1 MNHRRVG
8 RKFGRVKKTRK
19 AMIKTLLG
27 SFFMAEKIK
36 TTEAKAKEIKP
47 LIDRLINKSKVAA
60 DPAKK
65 VNVIRELHKY
75 LPEKA
80 IRKITGEMLSKV
92 EGRKSG
98 YTRIIKLGSRK
109 SDGAKMAV
117 IELV

>member
-1 MNHRRVG
+1 M
-8 RKFGRVKKTRK
+8 F
-19 AMIKTLLG
+19 KTLLG

-36 TTEAKAKEIKP
+36 TTEPKAKEIKP
-47 LIDRLINKSKVAA
+47 MIDRLINKAKVAA
-60 DPAKK
+60 DKSKK
-65 VNVIRELHKY
+65 ANVVRDLAKY

-80 IRKITGEMLSKV
+80 IVKITGDFLSKV

-98 YTRIIKLGSRK
+98 YTRIIKLGARK